1 MFLFSF
7 IKCISL
13 AEYVKDKWNKI
24 FLSRILVG
32 YLFFWF
38 LSTCI
43 TSISEITHAVN
54 KQFSWSVIFPGL
66 ILLFWVSLTLFLIFI
81 SLFIKDDQHI
91 LVKIGLIIF
100 KQKGSSQS
108 DKNKENNNEIE
119 MVEMHKDNEN
129 QIKKETDS
137 QINQVVINANI
148 QEATQENIQEVS
160 QDVFQEESYNERI
173 DIEEVHDGGEESD
186 SLEVSQA
193 DVLENHKEHNSED
206 NRDGM
211 YKLTLGNGDGEIS
224 QKSNE
229 DQSDNEN
236 IEEFK
241 DDAYDEHNM
250 DNLTNNNEY
259 SNDINEESIYMDNEE
274 NYPNSN
280 EESVGQNNEA
290 SDEINNEDIDVEI
303 NDGNNHEI
311 DENKQNNGQ
320 IANQNK
326 KEIEN
331 LREDDNANKGHA
343 WLYTAA
349 FLTHRILIVLCLIVA
364 PSNPIIRIIAFIVMQ
379 VIYIVWLV
387 ISRPFINKFDNI
399 HKISNEIYI
408 IIYLCIMLALH
419 FFDEE
424 VTIIL

>member
-1 MFLFSF
+1 M
-7 IKCISL
+7 SL
-13 AEYVKDKWNKI
+13 AEYVKIKWNKI

-32 YLFFWF
+32 YLFLWWIP
-38 LSTCI
+38 TCI
-43 TSISEITHAVN
+43 TSIFEITHVVN
-54 KQFSWSVIFPGL
+54 KQFSWSVIFPAF
-66 ILLFWVSLTLFLIFI
+66 ILLFWVSLTLYLIFI

-91 LVKIGLIIF
+91 LVKIGMITF

-129 QIKKETDS
+129 QIKEEIDP

-148 QEATQENIQEVS
+148 QEVS
-160 QDVFQEESYNERI
+160 QESDNEHS
-173 DIEEVHDGGEESD
+173 DIWEIHDGGEESD
-186 SLEVSQA
+186 SLEVSQEH
-193 DVLENHKEHNSED
+193 DLENNKEDSSE
-206 NRDGM
+206 RYREGM
-211 YKLTLGNGDGEIS
+211 YKLTFGDGDGEIS

-229 DQSDNEN
+229 DQYDNEN

-241 DDAYDEHNM
+241 AEVYDEQNKN
-250 DNLTNNNEY
+250 NLTYNNY
-259 SNDINEESIYMDNEE
+259 SKDINEESSYMNHED

-280 EESVGQNNEA
+280 EESVEQNNEV
-290 SDEINNEDIDVEI
+290 SDEINNEDIAVEI
-303 NDGNNHEI
+303 NDENNNEI

-326 KEIEN
+326 IGDWK

-343 WLYTAA
+343 WFYTAA
-349 FLTHRILIVLCLIVA
+349 FLIHRILIVLCLIVA
-364 PSNPIIRIIAFIVMQ
+364 PSNPIIRIISFIVIQ
-379 VIYIVWLV
+379 VIYIVWLA
-387 ISRPFINKFDNI
+387 ISRPFINIFDNI

-408 IIYLCIMLALH
+408 ILYLCIMLALH
-419 FFDEE
+419 FWDEE